1 MRFLTLIEVLTLYRQ
16 VMQRSGGAVG
26 VRDMGGL
33 ESAIAQPRM
42 TFGGQELYPDL
53 ADKTAALGFSLI
65 NNHPFVDGNKRIGHA
80 AMEVFLMLNGYEFQA
95 SVDAQEEIILQV
107 AASDMGRGEFTVWI
121 RTHIVK
127 QIQP

>member
-16 VMQRSGGAVG
+16 IMQRSGGAVG